1 MNETQLAK
9 RIQGRVVAITG
20 AARGIGLAT
29 AAALHRRGA
38 NVVIGDIDESAV
50 LHAAAALGPDVE
62 AVRLDITD
70 EQSFAAFLARAEERF
85 GPLDVLINNA
95 GIMPIGP
102 FLDESTALSKRV
114 LDINVAGPMIGMR
127 AALPGMIARGQGHVV
142 NVASI
147 AGTAPV
153 PGGLSYAASKAAVIS
168 MTESARVEFAKS
180 GVSFTCVM
188 PSFTNTE
195 LIAGTVGTKF
205 VPTLEPEDVAE
216 AIVRGIV
223 SRTPDMYLPAIL
235 GPIVRTQPLIGR
247 RLRDWMNHL
256 LGADTAFLSFD
267 RSARSGYD
275 ERITSASARSH

>member
-70 EQSFAAFLARAEERF
+70 EQSFAAFLARTEERF

-102 FLDESTALSKRV
+102 FLDETTALSKRV

>member
-50 LHAAAALGPDVE
+50 LHAAATLGPDVE